1 MEDIRERVRWLRD
14 IVAKANVDYYE
25 KDMPVL
31 ADSEY
36 DAYLRELEALEE
48 EYPELREEGS
58 PTKKVGGRA
67 LEKFPPYRHRDPLL
81 SLSNAFSQE
90 ELLAFDARMEKA
102 LGQVPEYLGELKID
116 GLSIALIYRK
126 GRLEIAATRGDGE
139 TGENVTRNVLEIQG
153 IPKSLPEPL
162 DLELRGEIFMDHEA
176 FEELNRR
183 REMEGLPLFRNPRN
197 GAAGTLRQLDPQVV
211 RERSLRGYFYEI
223 TYPGDLAENQEKALS
238 LLEGY
243 GFPVNGIRRRGDMRE
258 IIRFCQEVEA
268 LRPELPYAIDGVVI
282 KALRRAWQLE
292 LGATDKSPRWAI
304 AFKFPP
310 EKKETRLLDISIS
323 VGRTGVLTPM
333 AELEPVLIGGSMV
346 KRATL
351 HNEEFIRQK
360 DLRPGDWV
368 LLQKAG
374 DVIPEVL
381 ASIPQRRGAD
391 SRPFVFPDRCPVC
404 GSAVIQLD
412 ASIRCTGELYC
423 PAQVVKGLVHF
434 VSRDAMDIDGLGEK
448 IIELLVQKGL
458 IHTPADI
465 YKLEQQSLASLEG
478 LGEKSA
484 ANLLQG
490 IARSKERGLAPL
502 LYGFGIPLIGSKSA
516 RLLAT
521 RFPDIDALMK
531 ADKEALLEV
540 TDIGEKMAESL
551 LRFFAEE
558 RNQAIIRELKELGI
572 RMVEDVTVSGEA
584 LKGLSLVVT
593 GSFAGYDRKTLE
605 SLIESHGGYP
615 RSSVSR
621 KTDYVLAGED
631 PGSKLAKAR
640 ELGVPILDLEG
651 FLTIIRGGVEA

>member
-1 MEDIRERVRWLRD
+1 MEDIRERVRWLRE
-14 IVAKANVDYYE
+14 IVEKANEDYYE

-48 EYPELREEGS
+48 EYPELKKEGS
-58 PTKKVGGRA
+58 PTGKVGGRA
-67 LEKFPPYRHRDPLL
+67 AEKFPPYRHRNPLL
-81 SLSNAFSQE
+81 SLSNAFSQD
-90 ELLAFDARMEKA
+90 ELLAFDARLEKA
-102 LGQVPEYLGELKID
+102 LGEKPEYLGELKID

-126 GRLEIAATRGDGE
+126 GLLETAATRGDGE
-139 TGENVTRNVLEIQG
+139 TGENVTRNVMEIQG
-153 IPKSLPEPL
+153 IPKSLPEAM

-176 FEELNRR
+176 FAELNQR
-183 REMEGLPLFRNPRN
+183 RELEGLPLFRNPRN

-211 RERSLRGYFYEI
+211 RDRRLRGYFYEI
-223 TYPGDLAENQEKALS
+223 TYPGEAAENQEQALAF
-238 LLEGY
+238 LEGY
-243 GFPVNGIRRRGDMRE
+243 GFPVNGVRRRGDMEE

-282 KALRRAWQLE
+282 KALRRAWQQE

-351 HNEEFIRQK
+351 HNEEYIRQK

-381 ASIPQRRGAD
+381 SSLPERRGPE
-391 SRPFVFPDRCPVC
+391 SRPFVFPHRCPVC

-448 IIELLVQKGL
+448 IIELLVSRGL

-465 YKLEQQSLASLEG
+465 YRLEQEALASLEG
-478 LGEKSA
+478 LGDKSA
-484 ANLLQG
+484 GNLLQG
-490 IARSKERGLAPL
+490 IENSKGRGLAPL

-516 RLLAT
+516 KLLAS
-521 RFPDIDALMK
+521 RFPDIDLLMG
-531 ADKEALLEV
+531 ATKEDLLQV

-551 LRFFAEE
+551 LRFFQEE
-558 RNQAIIRELKELGI
+558 RNQGIIRALKELGVL
-572 RMVEDVTVSGEA
+572 MAEDVTVSGEA

-593 GSFAGYDRKTLE
+593 GSFEGYDRKTLE
-605 SLIESHGGYP
+605 SLIEAHGGYS

-621 KTDYVLAGED
+621 KTDYVLAGDE

-640 ELGVPILDLEG
+640 ELGIPVLDLEA
-651 FLTIIRGGVEA
+651 FLKIIRGGVEA